1 MHRPL
6 VEGPTRRTPAG
17 CDASAEDFAN
27 TAPPVV
33 FSTQAVGFV
42 ELKTPRELQAWE
54 EALRTTTG
62 LEISAD
68 SLAGHACETR

>member
-1 MHRPL
+1 M
-6 VEGPTRRTPAG
+6 
-17 CDASAEDFAN
+17 
-27 TAPPVV
+27 V